1 MFRIVDG
8 REHFYQWDLDR
19 QVTVD
24 DSSIIEV
31 HFCNRTDEC
40 SLVVDVVDGKA
51 NVPNIILQNSFDI
64 RVFGYDGKATLH
76 EKTFKVKART
86 QPSDYVY
93 TETTVKRIDEVLAKA
108 EEAAE
113 LASTTAN
120 ELYEYVEGHKLTL
133 VDDGKGNVT
142 LQAVATGGGD
152 PSDPADLSNY
162 YTKAQTEALID
173 EAIEGI
179 EIPEVPEVDLTGY
192 ATEKYVDDKIDA
204 IPEVDLSEYAKK
216 SEIPDTSSFISAIPE
231 EYVTETELTAKGY
244 LTEHQS
250 LDGYAKT
257 TDIPD
262 VSGYQTEAQVI
273 ALIQANMP
281 ASGDEVSY

>member
-86 QPSDYVY
+86 QPADYVY

-133 VDDGKGNVT
+133 VDDGEGNVT
-142 LQAVATGGGD
+142 LQAVATGD
-152 PSDPADLSNY
+152 DDPADLSNY

-179 EIPEVPEVDLTGY
+179 EIPEVDLTGY
-192 ATEKYVDDKIDA
+192 ATKQYVDDKIDA
-204 IPEVDLSEYAKK
+204 IPEVDLSE
-216 SEIPDTSSFISAIPE
+216 
-231 EYVTETELTAKGY
+231 
-244 LTEHQS
+244 
-250 LDGYAKT
+250 YAKT